1 MLKPKARP
9 SEALNLKAGE
19 WVEVRT
25 REEIL
30 ATLDE
35 RGCMEIFRY
44 GGDAE
49 VLRAGRQGLRQYRGF
64 EHSPDDGLSVHLNGV
79 RFGGE
84 GHGKCQAGCPKEAT
98 AADILAASSRT
109 DTDYRTIIEV
119 IVGGAGLFPRVTCTR
134 FRLD

>member
-35 RGCMEIFRY
+35 RGCM
-44 GGDAE
+44 
-49 VLRAGRQGLRQYRGF
+49 
-64 EHSPDDGLSVHLNGV
+64 GV
-79 RFGGE
+79 W
-84 GHGKCQAGCPKEAT
+84 
-98 AADILAASSRT
+98 SSYWR
-109 DTDYRTIIEV
+109 
-119 IVGGAGLFPRVTCTR
+119 C
-134 FRLD
+134 